1 MCYYDEV
8 HCHNFKIR
16 DSKMNWLCLTQG
28 NCLHIGIQKSE
39 GLEFLLD
46 IGRDG
51 RKNYK
56 FCLKE
61 NEY

>member
-1 MCYYDEV
+1 
-8 HCHNFKIR
+8 
-16 DSKMNWLCLTQG
+16 MNWLCLTQG